1 MKCIECR
8 TTVQPRVKRCLPC
21 HRIYKARKN
30 CKTDGCASLS
40 IAKGLCPKHYSAWR
54 MITGARIK
62 YKYNCLICNQPGT
75 AFNKTVSRHAYCQRI
90 STVNKDIR
98 LSSSTELAVMPKPTP
113 KPAPAVKG
121 GFWWSG
127 NCFICQKP
135 FVSEF
140 GHNTCSDNCLSLKN
154 KDRMR
159 RRSQSRR
166 AREKKA
172 FVERVSPKKVFDSNG
187 WICQIC
193 FEPVDPDSQDVNTRA
208 TLDHVIPLAKGGK
221 HSYENTQLAHGLC
234 NSTKRDLLDYRMV

>member
-1 MKCIECR
+1 MGKR
-8 TTVQPRVKRCLPC
+8 TYLEPHPKGRTCSVSDCHLP
-21 HRIYKARKN
+21 YWS
-30 CKTDGCASLS
+30 T
-40 IAKGLCPKHYSAWR
+40 GLCGEHYRKAWR
-54 MITGARIK
+54 SKKPYTFVCEVCQKPGKTAQRRIR
-62 YKYNCLICNQPGT
+62 
-75 AFNKTVSRHAYCQRI
+75 FHEYCQRI
-90 STVNKDIR
+90 SAVNKDVR
-98 LSSSTELAVMPKPTP
+98 LSSSTELAVIPKPTP
-113 KPAPAVKG
+113 QTAPAVKG

-127 NCFICQKP
+127 NCFICQQP

-140 GHNTCSDNCLSLKN
+140 GHNTCSDKCLSLKN
-154 KDRMR
+154 KDRER
-159 RRSQSRR
+159 RRSQGRR

-193 FEPVDPDSQDVNTRA
+193 FEPVDPDSKDVNTRA